1 MQHKSLKRK
10 GEENVD
16 RWKVEIVHSLPGRV
30 RVKIRGLKNNPQF
43 TGLLENTIKFN
54 RHISIFKAN
63 SLTGRALIIFDA
75 QEIPTNQLIDDINQ
89 VVAKIAGKLMP
100 DRGRRKETPCQG
112 TSNLKSISEPED
124 LAIKTQFIQVVG
136 TGVFLACLVLKRL
149 LWGKSFMSASSKVQG
164 LAAATTIVT
173 GYPILRSGLESL
185 MNKKK
190 LNNDFLIS
198 AATIVSLLLKE
209 SVTGLVVVWLV
220 NLSTLFQTLTL
231 EKSRKAIKD
240 MLQGKEEIAWLE
252 VDGTLISVPIESLE
266 KGDIIGSH
274 LGEKIPVDG
283 EVISGQA
290 AVSQAIITGES
301 MPIPKKAGD
310 KVFAGSIV
318 EQGELRI
325 RAEKVGEDTSVAR
338 IIDLVEKASE
348 VRAPIENLADR
359 YADRIVPLSFGLA
372 ALVYLLTK
380 DFKRSMTMLI
390 VACPCAAGLATPTA
404 ISAAM
409 GNSAKKGI
417 LIKGGCHL
425 EKVGKAEVVLFDK
438 TGTLTEGKPSVRKII
453 PLQNTVSEERLL
465 QLAASVE
472 VHTNHPLAKAIVQHA
487 SALEIPL
494 LEVTD
499 KEVIIGQGIKGLH
512 KDKLI
517 LVGNEQLMLEHNVNM
532 AKGNVMASTL
542 NILGQTALYVAQG
555 KILLGIIG
563 VSDKLRQESYS
574 AIKKLRLEGIETIG
588 LITGDCAET
597 GQIVGKELGLDQIWT
612 QTLPEEK
619 VRIVENF
626 QETSKVVIMV
636 GEGIN
641 DSPALAKADVGIA
654 MGTGGTDVAIET
666 ADVVLANDNPE
677 KVAYLVNLSN
687 HTMQVVKQNFGF
699 AVGINALGL
708 VLGAGKLISPLTAAI
723 LHNLSTFGVVLNS
736 SRLLNYN
743 NLKKGRRRDVR
754 HQSIR
759 GSTKINN
766 GSIKA
771 KSGFKLRN

>member
-1 MQHKSLKRK
+1 MCPS
-10 GEENVD
+10 NVE
-16 RWKVEIVHSLPGRV
+16 VVHSLSGRV
-30 RVKIRGLKNNPQF
+30 RVKVKGLKNNPQF
-43 TGLLENTIKFN
+43 AGLLENTLKDKQ
-54 RHISIFKAN
+54 HILAFKAN
-63 SLTGRALIIFDA
+63 SLTGRALIIFDLQA
-75 QEIPTNQLIDDINQ
+75 IPTSQLISELNQ
-89 VVAKIAGKLMP
+89 VISMISCKLRPAGKE
-100 DRGRRKETPCQG
+100 RKQKCCQV
-112 TSNLKSISEPED
+112 TSKSSSNSSSNFESED
-124 LAIKTQFIQVVG
+124 LAMKTQVVQAVG
-136 TGVFLACLVLKRL
+136 TGIFLAGLMLKRL
-149 LWGKSFMSASSKVQG
+149 FWGKSFMATSPKIQG
-164 LAAATTIVT
+164 LVAATTIVT
-173 GYPILRSGLESL
+173 GYPILRSGLGSL
-185 MNKKK
+185 MHKKK

-198 AATIVSLLLKE
+198 AATVVSLLLKE

-266 KGDIIGSH
+266 KGDVIGSH

-290 AVSQAIITGES
+290 AVSQAVITGES

-318 EQGELRI
+318 EQGQLRI
-325 RAEKVGEDTSVAR
+325 RAEKVGDDTSVAR
-338 IIDLVEKASE
+338 IIHLVEKASE

-359 YADRIVPLSFGLA
+359 YADKIVPLSFGLA
-372 ALVYLLTK
+372 GLVYLLTK
-380 DFKRSMTMLI
+380 DFRRSMTMLI

-404 ISAAM
+404 ISASM

-425 EKVGKAEVVLFDK
+425 EKVGKADVVLFDK
-438 TGTLTEGKPSVRKII
+438 TGTLTEGKPSVHEVISLHK
-453 PLQNTVSEERLL
+453 NMSEEELLRLT
-465 QLAASVE
+465 ASME
-472 VHTNHPLAKAIVQHA
+472 VHTNHPLARAIVAHA
-487 SALEIPL
+487 EALGLLWLEI
-494 LEVTD
+494 TD
-499 KEVIIGQGIKGLH
+499 KEVIIGQGIKGVYQ
-512 KDKLI
+512 DKVI
-517 LVGNEQLMLEHNVNM
+517 LVGNEQLMLDHKVTI
-532 AKGNVMASTL
+532 AKAKIKACTL
-542 NILGQTALYVAQG
+542 NLLGQTVLYVAQN
-555 KILLGIIG
+555 KTLLGIIG
-563 VSDKLRQESYS
+563 ISDKLRKESYI

-588 LITGDCAET
+588 LITGDCTET
-597 GQIVGKELGLDQIWT
+597 GQIVGRELGLDQIWT

-619 VRIVENF
+619 VQIVEKF
-626 QETSKVVIMV
+626 QAAGKVVIMV

-687 HTMQVVKQNFGF
+687 HTMEVVKQNFGF

-743 NLKKGRRRDVR
+743 HAKKGRSPDVR
-754 HQSIR
+754 HQGIR
-759 GSTKINN
+759 GTNKVNN

-771 KSGFKLRN
+771 KSGFKLRT

>member
-1 MQHKSLKRK
+1 MYP
-10 GEENVD
+10 
-16 RWKVEIVHSLPGRV
+16 WKVETVHSLPGRV
-30 RVKIRGLKNNPQF
+30 RVKVKGLKNNSQF
-43 TGLLENTIKFN
+43 ARLLENTLKLD
-54 RHISIFKAN
+54 RHILVFKAN
-63 SLTGRALIIFDA
+63 PLTGKALIIFDS
-75 QEIPTNQLIDDINQ
+75 QTIPTSRLIDELRQ
-89 VVAKIAGKLMP
+89 VVSKIASKLMNN
-100 DRGRRKETPCQG
+100 GERRRLNCSQATKRDN
-112 TSNLKSISEPED
+112 SVFEPED
-124 LAIKTQFIQVVG
+124 LAMKTQVVQVVG
-136 TGVFLACLVLKRL
+136 TGIFLAALVLKRL
-149 LWGKSFMSASSKVQG
+149 FWGKSFMSTSSKVQG

-198 AATIVSLLLKE
+198 AATLVSLLLKE

-266 KGDIIGSH
+266 KGDVIGSH

-290 AVSQAIITGES
+290 AVSQAVITGES
-301 MPIPKKAGD
+301 MPIPKKPGD

-318 EQGELRI
+318 EQGQLRI

-338 IIDLVEKASE
+338 IIHLVEKASE

-359 YADRIVPLSFGLA
+359 YADKIVPLSFGLA
-372 ALVYLLTK
+372 GLVYLLTR
-380 DFKRSMTMLI
+380 DFRRSMTMLI

-425 EKVGKAEVVLFDK
+425 EKVGKADVVLFDK
-438 TGTLTEGKPSVRKII
+438 TGTLTEGKPSVHEVISLHKNM
-453 PLQNTVSEERLL
+453 PEEKLL
-465 QLAASVE
+465 QLTASVE
-472 VHTNHPLAKAIVQHA
+472 VHTNHPLARAIVQHA
-487 SALEIPL
+487 ATLHLPLFEI
-494 LEVTD
+494 TD
-499 KEVIIGQGIKGLH
+499 KEVIIGQGIKGVH
-512 KDKLI
+512 NDKVI
-517 LVGNEQLMLEHNVNM
+517 LVGNEQLMLDQQVNI
-532 AKGNVMASTL
+532 AKGKVMASTRNL
-542 NILGQTALYVAQG
+542 LGQSVLYVARG
-555 KILLGIIG
+555 KTLLGIIG
-563 VSDKLRQESYS
+563 ISDKLRKESYS

-588 LITGDCAET
+588 LITGDCTET
-597 GQIVGKELGLDQIWT
+597 GQIVGMELGLDQIWT

-619 VRIVENF
+619 VRIVEKF
-626 QETSKVVIMV
+626 QEAGKVVIMV

-677 KVAYLVNLSN
+677 KVAYMVNLSN
-687 HTMQVVKQNFGF
+687 HTMEVVKQNFGF

-708 VLGAGKLISPLTAAI
+708 ILGAGKLISPLTAAV

-736 SRLLNYN
+736 SRLLNYSN
-743 NLKKGRRRDVR
+743 VKKGRRSDVR
-754 HQSIR
+754 HQGIR
-759 GSTKINN
+759 GTNKVDN
-766 GSIKA
+766 GSIKTN
-771 KSGFKLRN
+771 SGSKLRA